1 MKNKNTTVV
10 IIPKYNRKI
19 VERGKMDTTNTQI
32 CDWSPTWL
40 GTDPSVKCDGVK
52 LVFMCPNLPS

>member
-19 VERGKMDTTNTQI
+19 VERGKMDTTNTHT
-32 CDWSPTWL
+32 SPEKQSIRV
-40 GTDPSVKCDGVK
+40 PAFVKKKSHD
-52 LVFMCPNLPS
+52 LYLNIFYLR